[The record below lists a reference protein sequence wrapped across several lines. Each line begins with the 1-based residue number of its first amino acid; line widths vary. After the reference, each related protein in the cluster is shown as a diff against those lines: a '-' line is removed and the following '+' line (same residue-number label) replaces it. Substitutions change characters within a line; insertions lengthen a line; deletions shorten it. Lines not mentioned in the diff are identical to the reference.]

1 MHNDGLEQEDTMV
14 FKQQTFHGEEPEI
27 VTAHPTVAAVEAN
40 VAGALAVSGGIDAS
54 EVTVA
59 AHGTTVALDGSVLSE
74 PEIERASEVALA
86 VPGVTNVE
94 NRIRAK

>member
-1 MHNDGLEQEDTMV
+1 MV

-74 PEIERASEVALA
+74 QEIERASEVALA

>member
-1 MHNDGLEQEDTMV
+1 MV

-54 EVTVA
+54 EFTVA